1 MNYTEF
7 LKDPSIFYVALA
19 AFVVAVL
26 VDLYIRTR
34 KTKHEDNSPMS
45 HRMEKALA
53 HFKEK
58 TARKSITNDR
68 YQKLTGISHS
78 TATRD
83 LDKFVELGYLE
94 KLGKTN
100 TTTYHLVDSRKK

>member
-7 LKDPSIFYVALA
+7 LKDPTIFYVALA

-26 VDLYIRTR
+26 VDLVIRTH
-34 KTKHEDNSPMS
+34 KTKHEDNSPIS

-58 TARKSITNDR
+58 TARRSITNDT
-68 YQKLTGISHS
+68 YQKLTGVSHS

-83 LDKFVELGYLE
+83 LQKMEELGLIE
-94 KLGKTN
+94 EQGKGRGVH
-100 TTTYHLVDSRKK
+100 YRLI

>member
-7 LKDPSIFYVALA
+7 LRDPSIFYVALV
-19 AFVVAVL
+19 AFMVSVL

-34 KTKHEDNSPMS
+34 KAKHEDNSPLS

-53 HFKEK
+53 HFKGLK
-58 TARKSITNDR
+58 ANTRITNDK
-68 YQKLTGISHS
+68 YQKVTKTSHS

-83 LDKFVELGYLE
+83 LQKMEELGIIE
-94 KLGKTN
+94 EQGTGRG
-100 TTTYHLVDSRKK
+100 TYYRLM